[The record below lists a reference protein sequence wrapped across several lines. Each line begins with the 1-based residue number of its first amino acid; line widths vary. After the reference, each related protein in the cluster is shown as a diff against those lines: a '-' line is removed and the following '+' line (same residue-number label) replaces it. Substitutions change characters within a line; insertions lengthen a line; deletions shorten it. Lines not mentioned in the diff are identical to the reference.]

1 MLQMEQKD
9 YSLEIVNVLSRGRNH
24 IRGISKV
31 LKVNHMMIVRKIN
44 LLEKE
49 NVVNYVAEGR
59 NKVYFIKKS
68 SEGRSSFLM
77 TENYKLMKLLLKHHF
92 LREVVLKIQENK
104 KIKFAC
110 IFGSYAKGLENGKS
124 DVDLYI
130 ESEDSEIKKEY
141 SKLDSKFSIKLGKWD
156 KENLLI
162 KEIIENHVLIKGGE
176 IYHERIFG

>member
-1 MLQMEQKD
+1 
-9 YSLEIVNVLSRGRNH
+9 
-24 IRGISKV
+24 
-31 LKVNHMMIVRKIN
+31 
-44 LLEKE
+44 
-49 NVVNYVAEGR
+49 
-59 NKVYFIKKS
+59 
-68 SEGRSSFLM
+68 M

-176 IYHERIFG
+176 IYHERVFG